1 MKNFAKNLKNKFE
14 SFLKTPASNL
24 KGYRKRLVKVI
35 KIFIIS
41 VHAFFKD
48 RCTLRASA
56 LTFYS
61 LMSIVPVIAMSFAI
75 AKGFGYQAVLE
86 SELRERFAEHQDVL
100 NQVIT
105 FSINLLENTKGG
117 LIAIIGSVLL
127 FWSVVK
133 VLNNIEIAM
142 NDIWGAKKQRSL
154 RRKFTDYFAMM
165 LIGPIVFL
173 AAGSVTVFIVSR
185 LEFYISS
192 LSLHETI
199 SSPILFLIRLTPF
212 CLVWVL
218 FSFIYYFMPNT
229 KVHLSS
235 AIFGGVIGGTV
246 YQITQRA
253 YLVFQIGATRYGAIY
268 GSFAAL
274 PLFLIWMQL
283 SWIIVLAGAEISFA
297 WQNFEIYEFGYQDK
311 PLSHRLRLII
321 SLWITAICV
330 KNFIERGEPYTIK
343 DFYKKT
349 KLPIHFLDSIVKNL
363 KECNI
368 LNEVSHS
375 KKDLKGYQPAISVL
389 NLRASDVLE
398 KLSHEGLD
406 EIPGL
411 YNGLGFKFKKIL
423 DNFLK
428 IVDNSPE
435 NVLLKDIEELHL

>member
-1 MKNFAKNLKNKFE
+1 MTNFIKNLKNKFE
-14 SFLKTPASNL
+14 GFLKSPVRNL
-24 KGYRKRLVKVI
+24 NGHRKRFAIVI

-48 RCTLRASA
+48 RCTSRASS

-86 SELRERFAEHQDVL
+86 SELKERFSEHQDVL
-100 NQVIT
+100 NQIIT

-117 LIAIIGSVLL
+117 LIAIVGSVLL
-127 FWSVVK
+127 FWSGIK
-133 VLNNIEIAM
+133 VLNNIEIAL
-142 NDIWGAKKQRSL
+142 NDIWGIRKQRSL
-154 RRKFTDYFAMM
+154 RRKFTDYFTMM
-165 LIGPIVFL
+165 LIGPTVFL
-173 AAGSVTVFIVSR
+173 AASSVTVFIVGR
-185 LEFYISS
+185 LEYLISS

-199 SSPILFLIRLTPF
+199 TSPILFLIRLTPF

-218 FSFIYYFMPNT
+218 FSFIYFFMPNT

-235 AIFGGVIGGTV
+235 AIFGGIIGGTV
-246 YQITQRA
+246 YQITQRL
-253 YLVFQIGATRYGAIY
+253 YLIFQIGATRYGAIY

-297 WQNFEIYEFGYQDK
+297 WQNFEIYEFGYQEK
-311 PLSHRLRLII
+311 PLSHRLRVII
-321 SLWITAICV
+321 SLWITSICV
-330 KNFIERGEPYTIK
+330 KNFVNRKGPVTLKEL
-343 DFYKKT
+343 YKRT
-349 KLPIHFLDSIVKNL
+349 KIPIHFLDSIIKNL
-363 KECNI
+363 EECNV
-368 LNEVSHS
+368 LNEVVQS
-375 KKDLKGYQPAISVL
+375 KKNLKGYQPAISAI
-389 NLRASDVLE
+389 NLRVKDVIE

-411 YNGLGFKFKKIL
+411 YSGLGSKFKKVL
-423 DNFLK
+423 EDFLK

-435 NVLLKDIEELHL
+435 NILLKDVEESNL

>member
-1 MKNFAKNLKNKFE
+1 MTNFIKNLKNKIE
-14 SFLKTPASNL
+14 WFLKSPANSFN
-24 KGYRKRLVKVI
+24 GCRKKLVTVI

-86 SELRERFAEHQDVL
+86 SELKERFVEHQDVL
-100 NQVIT
+100 NQVVT

-127 FWSVVK
+127 FWSGIK
-133 VLNNIEIAM
+133 VLNNLEIAM
-142 NDIWGAKKQRSL
+142 NDIWGVKKQRSL

-173 AAGSVTVFIVSR
+173 AASSVTVFIVSR
-185 LEFYISS
+185 LEFYISN

-199 SSPILFLIRLTPF
+199 TSPILFLIRLTPF
-212 CLVWVL
+212 CLIWVL

-229 KVHLSS
+229 KVLLSS

-246 YQITQRA
+246 YQITQRL
-253 YLVFQIGATRYGAIY
+253 YLVFQIGVTRYGAIY

-283 SWIIVLAGAEISFA
+283 SWIIVLGGTEISFA

-311 PLSHRLRLII
+311 PLSYRLRMII
-321 SLWITAICV
+321 SLWITSICV
-330 KNFIERGEPYTIK
+330 KKFIKRGGPVTIK
-343 DFYKKT
+343 EFYKKT
-349 KLPIHFLDSIVKNL
+349 KIPIHFLDSIIKNL
-363 KECNI
+363 KECGI
-368 LNEVSHS
+368 LSEVIHP
-375 KKDLKGYQPAISVL
+375 KKDLKGYQPAISAV
-389 NLRASDVLE
+389 NLSVKDVLE

-411 YNGLGFKFKKIL
+411 YSGLGFKFKKTL
-423 DNFLK
+423 ENFLK
-428 IVDNSPE
+428 TVDNSPE
-435 NVLLKDIEELHL
+435 NILLKDIEESSL